1 MSKVFRRLLA
11 LVLVASLLL
20 TANVTVFAAADEEY
34 LSELRL
40 VYAEDY
46 SEAKEILKDTE
57 FKDYVVLN
65 ENLNENT
72 DEIGVWLAYKT
83 TTNIE
88 EAITDLSVMQ
98 MQGGYQEG
106 NYQEMIKK
114 SYDEYLTM
122 GEIYLQAIDYFAE
135 AYDAGHFLSE
145 AAYRQ
150 LNLYTSITD
159 PKLDIKIPSFD
170 GELLGDI
177 FYEGLDKAELATMF
191 MQGNSHA
198 LNKIRSLLAMGV
210 SYNED
215 GKTYLQKVADAAQEM
230 TDNPDVFSGEDYDD
244 LMPIISATIAG
255 FKDIFKELAAMEDD
269 LNYEDEDYTEDELA
283 YMENYAIATMM
294 RDTKYL
300 GGKTLYE
307 FCLDYEIDSDDK
319 SALYPLAAA
328 LNDGQKA
335 MTKVAHYQDVV
346 RYSMPSVAEDVI
358 DEEIAKLEEQYEVRP
373 FNIYTG
379 VDRSVY
385 TGTFALTNAAYR
397 ADAYTDTESLLDS
410 LFGDQLALNL
420 ASMALD
426 VVGLSIMG
434 GAIYHYKNFDLP
446 TQSQAIAEK
455 STAYLQYHSEMLG
468 TNTIDIVNNGA
479 TTTLTYDEFMS
490 NCLMRYYDYAF
501 RNAFT
506 AERAAAVKTMMA
518 KLPDMS
524 TFDKYTLLWQEV
536 VDESDEMFLSS
547 DKIASIDSR
556 FLSQS
561 ELQNFA
567 TITDKLDEASSY
579 LGEQSH
585 TLTSDQVVQKAVDE
599 VGSAIS
605 TTTTLLYIGGG
616 IVMLASAIIRGIAI
630 YNYYHPDYDDI
641 PSAMVDV
648 IDTVDGDRYIKYDA
662 VLEAEAQKEGE
673 NKGTYTPGDLNAF
686 AAQRWNALYY
696 TKSYEAGKPLLAD
709 EFSVSNTNNK
719 PKSNYAPVH
728 RFGEVV
734 CYDLNKYNFDKDSDS
749 IYLSVK
755 QSKNQKAAVAD
766 VPQVVG
772 SIFANGMWLLIGA
785 TGALFGVGGTLGTQ
799 ALLKKKRNPKEE
811 S

>member
-46 SEAKEILKDTE
+46 SEAKEIMKDTE

-65 ENLNENT
+65 ENLNEDT

-88 EAITDLSVMQ
+88 DAITDLSIMQ

-106 NYQEMIKK
+106 NYQEMIKE
-114 SYDEYLTM
+114 SYDEYVKTSKVYM
-122 GEIYLQAIDYFAE
+122 QAVNYFAE

-159 PKLDIKIPSFD
+159 PTLGIKIPSFD
-170 GELLGDI
+170 GEKLGDI
-177 FYEGLDKAELATMF
+177 FYEGVDESELATMF
-191 MQGNSHA
+191 MQGNSYA
-198 LNKIRSLLAMGV
+198 LNNIRSLLAMGV

-230 TDNPDVFSGEDYDD
+230 TADPEIFSDEDYDD

-255 FKDIFKELAAMEDD
+255 YKDIFKELAAKEID
-269 LNYEDEDYTEDELA
+269 LNYEDEAYTEDELA
-283 YMENYAIATMM
+283 YMENYAIAKMM
-294 RDTKYL
+294 RDVKYL

-307 FCLDYEIDSDDK
+307 FCLGYKIDSDDY
-319 SALYPLAAA
+319 SELYPLAAA
-328 LNDGQKA
+328 LNDGQQA

-346 RYSMPSVAEDVI
+346 RYSMPGVAEDVI
-358 DEEIAKLEEQYEVRP
+358 DEEIAKLEEKYGEKP

-397 ADAYTDTESLLDS
+397 ADAYTDTDSLLDS
-410 LFGDQLALNL
+410 LFGNQLTLTIV
-420 ASMALD
+420 SFGLD
-426 VVGLSIMG
+426 AVGLGILAG
-434 GAIYHYKNFDLP
+434 GIYHYNAYDLP
-446 TQSQAIAEK
+446 ARSAAIAKE
-455 STAYLQYHSEMLG
+455 SYIMFGHRSQLLG
-468 TNTIDIVNNGA
+468 QNTIEIAYDA
-479 TTTLTYDEFMS
+479 TSSTTYTYDQFLTQCLEKYPISKDTLAQLPSMS
-490 NCLMRYYDYAF
+490 AYDKYVTLWNEISDEAGDMF
-501 RNAFT
+501 LNSD
-506 AERAAAVKTMMA
+506 
-518 KLPDMS
+518 KLS
-524 TFDKYTLLWQEV
+524 TFSSNV
-536 VDESDEMFLSS
+536 LS
-547 DKIASIDSR
+547 R
-556 FLSQS
+556 S
-561 ELQNFA
+561 ELDGLNTVA
-567 TITDKLDEASSY
+567 GKLQEAGNY
-579 LGEQSH
+579 MGENAH
-585 TLTSDQVVQKAVDE
+585 TLTESDVTQMAAE
-599 VGSAIS
+599 RVGSGIS
-605 TTTTLLYIGGG
+605 LTTTLLYIGGG
-616 IVMLASAIIRGIAI
+616 IVMLSAAIVRGVAI
-630 YNYYHPDYDDI
+630 YNHYHPDYDDI

-648 IDTVDGDRYIKYDA
+648 IDTVDGDRFIKYDA
-662 VLEAEAQKEGE
+662 VLEAEVQKEGE
-673 NKGTYTPGDLNAF
+673 KKGSYIPGDLNAF
-686 AAQRWNALYY
+686 TAQRWNALYY

-709 EFSVSNTNNK
+709 EFALSHSNNK

-728 RFGEVV
+728 RFGEVI
-734 CYDLNKYNFDKDSDS
+734 CYDLNKYHFDKDTSS

-766 VPQVVG
+766 VPEVVG

-799 ALLKKKRNPKEE
+799 ALLKKKRNPIKE

>member
-1 MSKVFRRLLA
+1 MSKVFRRLLVFVLIVC
-11 LVLVASLLL
+11 LVLTS
-20 TANVTVFAAADEEY
+20 NISVFAAASEEY

-46 SEAKEILKDTE
+46 DEAKEILKDTE

-65 ENLNENT
+65 ENLTEDT

-88 EAITDLSVMQ
+88 DAITDLSIMQ

-106 NYQEMIKK
+106 NYQEMIKE
-114 SYDEYLTM
+114 SYDEYVKTSKVYM
-122 GEIYLQAIDYFAE
+122 QAVNYFAE

-159 PKLDIKIPSFD
+159 PTLGIKIPSFD
-170 GELLGDI
+170 GEKLGDI
-177 FYEGLDKAELATMF
+177 FYEGVDESELATMF
-191 MQGNSHA
+191 MQGNSYA
-198 LNKIRSLLAMGV
+198 LNNIRSLLAMGV

-230 TDNPDVFSGEDYDD
+230 TADPDVYSDEDYDD

-255 FKDIFKELAAMEDD
+255 YKDIFKELAAKEID
-269 LNYEDEDYTEDELA
+269 LNYEDEAYTEDELA

-294 RDTKYL
+294 RDVKYL

-307 FCLDYEIDSDDK
+307 FCLGYEIDSDDY
-319 SALYPLAAA
+319 SELYPLAAA
-328 LNDGQKA
+328 LNDGQQA

-346 RYSMPSVAEDVI
+346 RYSIPGVAEDVI
-358 DEEIAKLEEQYEVRP
+358 DEEIAKLEEKYGEKP

-379 VDRSVY
+379 VDRSVF

-397 ADAYTDTESLLDS
+397 ADAYTDTDSLLDS
-410 LFGDQLALNL
+410 LFGNQLTLTIV
-420 ASMALD
+420 SFGLD
-426 VVGLSIMG
+426 AVGLGILAG
-434 GAIYHYKNFDLP
+434 GIYHYNAYDLP
-446 TQSQAIAEK
+446 AKSAAIAKE
-455 STAYLQYHSEMLG
+455 SYIMFGHRSQLLG
-468 TNTIDIVNNGA
+468 QNTIEIAYDA
-479 TTTLTYDEFMS
+479 TSSTTYTYDQFLTQCLEKYPISKDTLAQLPSMS
-490 NCLMRYYDYAF
+490 AYDKYVTLWNEISDEAGDMF
-501 RNAFT
+501 LNSD
-506 AERAAAVKTMMA
+506 
-518 KLPDMS
+518 KLS
-524 TFDKYTLLWQEV
+524 TFSSNV
-536 VDESDEMFLSS
+536 LS
-547 DKIASIDSR
+547 R
-556 FLSQS
+556 S
-561 ELQNFA
+561 ELDGLNTVA
-567 TITDKLDEASSY
+567 GKLQEAGNY
-579 LGEQSH
+579 MGENAH
-585 TLTSDQVVQKAVDE
+585 TLTESDVAKMAAE
-599 VGSAIS
+599 RVGSGIS
-605 TTTTLLYIGGG
+605 LTTTLLYIGGG
-616 IVMLASAIIRGIAI
+616 IVMLSAAIMRGVAI
-630 YNYYHPDYDDI
+630 YNHYHPDYDDI

-648 IDTVDGDRYIKYDA
+648 IDTVDGDRFIKYDA

-673 NKGTYTPGDLNAF
+673 KKGSYIPGDLNAF
-686 AAQRWNALYY
+686 TAQRWNALYY

-709 EFSVSNTNNK
+709 EFALSHSNNK

-728 RFGEVV
+728 RFGEVI
-734 CYDLNKYNFDKDSDS
+734 CYDLNKYHFDKDTSS

-755 QSKNQKAAVAD
+755 QSNNQKAAVAD

-799 ALLKKKRNPKEE
+799 ALLKKKRNPIKE

>member
-11 LVLVASLLL
+11 FVLIVSLVLTS
-20 TANVTVFAAADEEY
+20 NISVFAAAEEEY

-88 EAITDLSVMQ
+88 DAITDLSIMQ

-106 NYQEMIKK
+106 NYQEMIKE
-114 SYDEYLTM
+114 SYDEYVKTSKVYM
-122 GEIYLQAIDYFAE
+122 QAVNYFAE

-159 PKLDIKIPSFD
+159 PTLGIKIPSFD
-170 GELLGDI
+170 GEKLGDI
-177 FYEGLDKAELATMF
+177 FYEGVDESELATMF
-191 MQGNSHA
+191 MQGNSYA
-198 LNKIRSLLAMGV
+198 LNNIRSLLAMGV

-230 TDNPDVFSGEDYDD
+230 TADPEIFSDEDYDD

-255 FKDIFKELAAMEDD
+255 YKDIFKELAAKEID
-269 LNYEDEDYTEDELA
+269 LNYEDEAYTEDELA

-294 RDTKYL
+294 RDVKYL

-307 FCLDYEIDSDDK
+307 FCLGYEIDSDDY
-319 SALYPLAAA
+319 SELYPLAAA
-328 LNDGQKA
+328 LNDGQQA

-346 RYSMPSVAEDVI
+346 RYSMPGIAEDVI
-358 DEEIAKLEEQYEVRP
+358 DEEIAKLEEKYGEKP

-397 ADAYTDTESLLDS
+397 ADAYTDTDSLLDS
-410 LFGDQLALNL
+410 LFGNQLTLTIV
-420 ASMALD
+420 SFGLD
-426 VVGLSIMG
+426 AVGLGILAG
-434 GAIYHYKNFDLP
+434 GIYHYNAYDLP
-446 TQSQAIAEK
+446 ARSAAIAKE
-455 STAYLQYHSEMLG
+455 SYIMLG
-468 TNTIDIVNNGA
+468 HRSQLLGQNTIEIAYDA
-479 TTTLTYDEFMS
+479 TSSTTYTYDQFLTQCLEKYPISKDTLAQLPSMS
-490 NCLMRYYDYAF
+490 AYDKYVTLWNEISDEAGDMF
-501 RNAFT
+501 LNSD
-506 AERAAAVKTMMA
+506 
-518 KLPDMS
+518 KLS
-524 TFDKYTLLWQEV
+524 TFSSNV
-536 VDESDEMFLSS
+536 LS
-547 DKIASIDSR
+547 R
-556 FLSQS
+556 S
-561 ELQNFA
+561 ELDGLNTVA
-567 TITDKLDEASSY
+567 GKLQEAGNY
-579 LGEQSH
+579 MGENAH
-585 TLTSDQVVQKAVDE
+585 TLTESDVAQMAAE
-599 VGSAIS
+599 RVGSGIS
-605 TTTTLLYIGGG
+605 LTTTLLYIGGG
-616 IVMLASAIIRGIAI
+616 IVMLSAAIVRGVAI
-630 YNYYHPDYDDI
+630 YNHYHPDYDDI

-648 IDTVDGDRYIKYDA
+648 IDTVDGDRFIKYDA
-662 VLEAEAQKEGE
+662 VLEAEVQKEGE
-673 NKGTYTPGDLNAF
+673 KKGSYIPGDLNAF
-686 AAQRWNALYY
+686 TAQRWNALYY

-709 EFSVSNTNNK
+709 EFALSHSNNK

-728 RFGEVV
+728 RFGEVI
-734 CYDLNKYNFDKDSDS
+734 CYDLNKYHFDKDTSS

-766 VPQVVG
+766 VPEVVG